1 MTKAEQVG
9 SGEQL
14 PEAAPGGV
22 EGAADPRVV
31 TEVSDA
37 LREHGATLGLSAAD
51 FRRVSPGV
59 GADGQPL
66 ERRSM
71 FGE

>member
-51 FRRVSPGV
+51 FRRQKPPAGT
-59 GADGQPL
+59 
-66 ERRSM
+66 ERRST